1 MLRAFLVGRT
11 VRITL
16 ALCQLWPSLEH
27 GDRINRKLPLLPMNL
42 QFEVIRQQLLQHLLH
57 LLQAGLALYVRHAAY
72 VVPIGPKPR
81 RPVHDLPRVNPIS
94 SRKNL
99 AHALIP
105 YGNVPPV
112 GTEPIAFVVRIAW
125 FDRCDLKPRMRI
137 SGHHLARLRSCPRT
151 LCRLRHPEPNHH
163 ADEHHNQNHPH
174 NQLHPSPPSLTR
186 CLFQFAPGRSTWSTT
201 STSAGAF
208 TASSFSPICSWI
220 AANSPGGAF
229 GLSAG
234 GRIL

>member
-16 ALCQLWPSLEH
+16 AHCQLWPSLEH
-27 GDRINRKLPLLPMNL
+27 GNRINRKLPLLPMKL
-42 QFEVIRQQLLQHLLH
+42 KLEAIRQQLLQHLLH
-57 LLQAGLALYVRHAAY
+57 LLQARLALYVRHAAY

-81 RPVHDLPRVNPIS
+81 RPVHDLPHVNPIS

-112 GTEPIAFVVRIAW
+112 GTEPIAFVFRIAW

-137 SGHHLARLRSCPRT
+137 SGHHLARLRPCTRPLR
-151 LCRLRHPEPNHH
+151 RMRHPEPNHH
-163 ADEHHNQNHPH
+163 ADEHHNQSHPH
-174 NQLHPSPPSLTR
+174 NQLHPSPPFRSVSSLG
-186 CLFQFAPGRSTWSTT
+186 APHLASEMWDRLNSRSAAQPEPPPAHPPGPSPTPASTQ
-201 STSAGAF
+201 AVPE
-208 TASSFSPICSWI
+208 SP
-220 AANSPGGAF
+220 
-229 GLSAG
+229 
-234 GRIL
+234 